1 MSTFEFNNQLVPQS
15 LIEVEN
21 IGKFAIEA
29 SNDEGLYWYMIIS
42 TSLGQV
48 TMVEWGPVIPD
59 LNEIPE
65 GFSNSLTKMEYKEPK
80 IEKMINFWLNDKYK
94 KLTDAKII
102 TIGEA
107 LDVFP
112 DLRTYLQTIL
122 GEVSLNENQE

>member
-1 MSTFEFNNQLVPQS
+1 MTEKRLFP
-15 LIEVEN
+15 N
-21 IGKFAIEA
+21 II
-29 SNDEGLYWYMIIS
+29 
-42 TSLGQV
+42 
-48 TMVEWGPVIPD
+48 IPD